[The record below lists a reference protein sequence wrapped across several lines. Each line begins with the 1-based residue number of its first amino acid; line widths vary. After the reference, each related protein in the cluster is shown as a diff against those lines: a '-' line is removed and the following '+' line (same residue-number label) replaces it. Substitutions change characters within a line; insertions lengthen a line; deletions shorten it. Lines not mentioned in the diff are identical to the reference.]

1 MPELGNCALFSQKAK
16 IETSVCVAVLV
27 FRGVH
32 RITTFRRLNEMSD
45 LKHISLSCDQFVEH
59 RIHEETDK

>member
-1 MPELGNCALFSQKAK
+1 MPELCNRALFSQKAK
-16 IETSVCVAVLV
+16 IEASVCVAVLL

-32 RITTFRRLNEMSD
+32 RITTFHRLIEMSD

-59 RIHEETDK
+59 RINEKADK